1 LADIDQIALDVAR
14 RFTQDDEPKR
24 RAQLQIAVVEAIR
37 AGQAPFPVVDLVDIR
52 NQLHVM
58 ATTVVPN
65 FCDMAAGLQGQV
77 QDLIDAHRR
86 ANPEVS
92 P

>member
-1 LADIDQIALDVAR
+1 MADIDQIALDVAR
-14 RFTQDDEPKR
+14 RFTQDDEPQR
-24 RAQLQIAVVEAIR
+24 RAQLQVAVVEAIR
-37 AGQAPFPVVDLVDIR
+37 AGQAPFPLVDLLDIR

-65 FCDMAAGLQGQV
+65 FCDMAAGLQSQV
-77 QDLIDAHRR
+77 QQLIDTHRHMQ
-86 ANPEVS
+86 PEER